1 MATDQ
6 DSLHDSLT
14 ETHQHAYSSP
24 YQHVEVPTQPVEA
37 SQTTAGQPASER
49 VSSAPEPS
57 PIMGPPPVSF
67 PPGLSSIP
75 SEVQTAIANASK
87 PATGGAP
94 ITVAESADAF
104 QQAEYGV
111 EVGSGDS
118 EQDDGYETDGSA
130 ASMSLAS
137 SARTFIFENG
147 RRYHGFRAGAYSFP
161 NDDREQDREDLKHA
175 MFLKL
180 FNKTL
185 HLAPIPTSGSINV
198 IDLGTGTGIWSIDC
212 TYISGTGAGYVMQH
226 ADPMLQLPTCT
237 LTPQY
242 SGST

>member
-1 MATDQ
+1 MADQ

-24 YQHVEVPTQPVEA
+24 YQHVEAPTQPVEA
-37 SQTTAGQPASER
+37 SQVTAGQSASER
-49 VSSAPEPS
+49 VSSAEEP
-57 PIMGPPPVSF
+57 PLRMGPPPAFF
-67 PPGLSSIP
+67 PPGPSSIP
-75 SEVQTAIANASK
+75 SEVQAAIANAST

-94 ITVAESADAF
+94 ITVAESTDAF
-104 QQAEYGV
+104 QQAEHGV
-111 EVGSGDS
+111 EVGSGES
-118 EQDDGYETDGSA
+118 EPDDGYETDSSA

-137 SARTFIFENG
+137 NARTFIFENG
-147 RRYHGFRAGAYSFP
+147 RRYHSFRAGAYSFP

-185 HLAPIPTSGSINV
+185 HLAPLPTSGSINA

-212 TYISGTGAGYVMQH
+212 TYIPGAGVEARH
-226 ADPMLQLPTCT
+226 AAC
-237 LTPQY
+237 
-242 SGST
+242 

>member
-1 MATDQ
+1 MNNDQ

-14 ETHQHAYSSP
+14 DTHHHAYSSP
-24 YQHVEVPTQPVEA
+24 YQHAEATAEPVEA
-37 SQTTAGQPASER
+37 SDTTVAQLAPEGHSQWADRQPGMIPGPASIP
-49 VSSAPEPS
+49 PE
-57 PIMGPPPVSF
+57 IQAAV
-67 PPGLSSIP
+67 L
-75 SEVQTAIANASK
+75 NASA

-94 ITVAESADAF
+94 ITAAETTDAF

-118 EQDDGYETDGSA
+118 EQDDGYETDSSA

-137 SARTFIFENG
+137 SARNFIFENG
-147 RRYHGFRAGAYSFP
+147 RRYHSFRAGAYSFP

-212 TYISGTGAGYVMQH
+212 TYAAGACRRICSR
-226 ADPMLQLPTCT
+226 MLMPCC
-237 LTPQY
+237 
-242 SGST
+242 SC